1 MEEFMYYSQEIID
14 EVMNRNDIVDV
25 ISTYVRLKKNGSN
38 HMGLC
43 PFHNEKSPS
52 FSVSRSKQM
61 YHCFGCGVGGNVFT
75 FIMEYENYSFVEAL
89 KMLAD
94 KAGVTLP
101 EAEFTPEQKRQ
112 INTKQQLLEIYK
124 KTAIF
129 YYSQLFSQTGANAL
143 GYLRGRK
150 LSEEVIKRFGLGYS
164 DISGKNLYKYLRNE
178 GYQDDIL
185 KISGLFTFDEQK
197 GAYDKFWNRVMFPIM
212 DVNNK
217 VIGFGGRVMSD
228 AKPKYLNSPET
239 MLFDKSRNLFGM
251 NVARTSRKKNI
262 IICEG
267 YMDVISLHQA
277 GFNNAVASLGT
288 ALTGLQAAL
297 IKRYANDV
305 VLCYDS
311 DEAGTKAAMRAIPIL
326 KEAGLSTKVIDL
338 SPYKDPDEFI
348 KAMGQ
353 EEFETRL
360 ENARTSFNF
369 ELEVIEKNYDLKD
382 PESKTK
388 FLNEIAKKM
397 LEFGQEVE
405 RNVYAEAV
413 CVKYGI
419 GIKNFQALINHHGAA
434 MMSGGMPAV
443 AVSSANSSNKKEK
456 ITSEDSVKKS
466 QRLLLTWMVDD
477 VSIIDKLKGI
487 ISPADFKDEIYNKA
501 AYMLYEQYEAD
512 RKVYPATIINAF
524 ELKEEQTKVATLFNT
539 DLESDLRKMLEIG
552 REDDK
557 EIMNSM
563 QRELAI
569 NQIVKRIKQYSIE
582 HDLRNSADLA
592 VIQECYKSKA
602 KLEKL
607 HISL

>member
-1 MEEFMYYSQEIID
+1 MYYSQDTIE
-14 EVMNRNDIVDV
+14 EVMQRNDIVDV
-25 ISTYVRLKKNGSN
+25 VSGYVRLKKNGSN

-89 KMLAD
+89 KLLAE
-94 KAGVTLP
+94 KAGVDLP
-101 EAEFTPEQKRQ
+101 EAEYTPEQKKQ
-112 INTKQQLLEIYK
+112 INTKQQLLDIYK
-124 KTAIF
+124 KAAIF
-129 YYSQLFSQTGANAL
+129 YYSQLFAQSGAGAL
-143 GYLRGRK
+143 NYLKGRQ
-150 LSEEVIKRFGLGYS
+150 LSEELIKKFGLGYS
-164 DISGKNLYKYLRNE
+164 DISGKNLYKYLKSE
-178 GYQDDIL
+178 GYSDDLL
-185 KISGLFTFDEQK
+185 KISGLFTFDEQR

-212 DVNNK
+212 DVNSK

-251 NVARTSRKKNI
+251 NIARTSRKKNI

-297 IKRYANDV
+297 IKRYSNDV

-326 KEAGLSTKVIDL
+326 KEAGLSAKVIDL
-338 SPYKDPDEFI
+338 RPYKDPDEFI
-348 KAMGQ
+348 KAKGRD
-353 EEFETRL
+353 EFEERL
-360 ENARTSFNF
+360 NNARTSFNF
-369 ELEVIEKNYDLKD
+369 ELEVHEKNYDLND

-388 FLNEIAKKM
+388 FFNDIAKKM
-397 LEFGQEVE
+397 LEFSQEVE
-405 RNVYAEAV
+405 RNIYAEAV
-413 CVKYGI
+413 ATKYGI
-419 GIKNFQALINHHGAA
+419 SIKNFKDLVNHYGAL
-434 MMSGGMPAV
+434 MMSGGMQTTKSNH
-443 AVSSANSSNKKEK
+443 SSDNVNKKEK
-456 ITSEDSVKKS
+456 ISPEDAVKKS

-477 VSIIDKLKGI
+477 MTLIDKLNGI
-487 ISPADFKDEIYNKA
+487 ISPSDFKDGIYNKA
-501 AYMLYEQYEAD
+501 AYMLYEQYQTEK
-512 RKVYPATIINAF
+512 KVFPAMIINAF
-524 ELKEEQTKVATLFNT
+524 ELKEEQTMVAALFST
-539 DLESDLRKMLEIG
+539 DLESELRTFLGFDGE
-552 REDDK
+552 ENK
-557 EIMNSM
+557 EIMNSLQKEM
-563 QRELAI
+563 AI
-569 NQIVKRIKQYSIE
+569 NQIVKRIKMYSIE
-582 HDLRNSADLA
+582 HDLRNQADLA
-592 VIQECYKSKA
+592 VIQECYKNKA